1 MILTKEEFIKQNG
14 LEADHKSDDLDK
26 VTGVFNKYNEYF
38 IGEVN
43 KIKEDKANKAELS
56 NLKEKYFDEKFAQ
69 IDRVAKLQQVE
80 LAKVLSTTTA
90 KEPTLTGQVKELLKD
105 GAHSAYKALSSPSEN
120 GKDSGVFLKAAAGMS
135 LGTNFIN
142 GATVPL
148 QYESGYSRVVRRQP
162 FVMDL
167 VSRGTAT
174 SNIIT
179 WYEQA
184 NLDGGAAPTAEGAV
198 KPLFDFDIDQK
209 QETIKK
215 IAVRANVTMELLDDA
230 PQFETFLRNELFRDL
245 RLAVDAQLINGNGTG
260 QNLNGLFTMASTYNA
275 GAFAGTVDNADNWDV
290 IITAID
296 QIEIAEF
303 TPSDTLM
310 YPSDVTALQL
320 VKGSDGHPIVD
331 RQLAAQQM
339 SIGGV
344 PITKNTGI
352 TLDNFLVGDLSR
364 PIIYE
369 KGGIF
374 LRVGLNGNDF
384 SENKVTLVAEWRG
397 LQKITTNDVPAL
409 VKGDFTTAIAALE
422 TP

>member
-1 MILTKEEFIKQNG
+1 MILTREQFIEKNG
-14 LEADHKSDDLDK
+14 LQADHKSDDLDK
-26 VTGVFNKYNEYF
+26 VTGVYNKYNQYF
-38 IGEVN
+38 IEEVN
-43 KIKEDKANKAELS
+43 KINKEKANKEELLA
-56 NLKEKYFDEKFAQ
+56 LKEDFLEEKFTQ
-69 IDRVAKLQQVE
+69 IERVQKLQGIAIAKYSGSGGEKVE
-80 LAKVLSTTTA
+80 
-90 KEPTLTGQVKELLKD
+90 TLGSQVKDLLKD
-105 GAHSAYKALSSPSEN
+105 GAHAALKALSDPTKD
-120 GKDSGVFLKAAAGMS
+120 GKDRGVFLKAAGNMS
-135 LGTNFIN
+135 LGSNFIN

-167 VSRGTAT
+167 VSRGVAT

-179 WYEQA
+179 WYEEA

-198 KPLFDFDIDQK
+198 KPLFDFEVEQK

-215 IAVRANVTMELLDDA
+215 VTVRANVTMELLDDA
-230 PQFETFLRNELFRDL
+230 PQFESFLRNELMRDL
-245 RLAVDAQLINGNGTG
+245 RLAVDAQLINGDGTG
-260 QNLNGLFTMASTYNA
+260 NNLNGLFTMASTYSA
-275 GAFAGTVDNADNWDV
+275 GIFTGTVDNADNWDV
-290 IITAID
+290 IVTAID

-303 TPSDTLM
+303 MPSDTLM

-320 VKGSDGHPIVD
+320 IKGSDGHPVVD

-352 TLDNFLVGDLSR
+352 TVDNFLVGDLSR

-384 SENKVTLVAEWRG
+384 SENRVTLIAEWRG

-409 VKGDFTTAIAALE
+409 VKGDFTTATAALE